1 MKKTYL
7 SLILLS
13 SVLLF
18 WCSLNP
24 KNVINLESWT
34 TVDKFEDIN
43 EDTLIYESKSE
54 NFIFNFKKERTFEEN
69 KFWFNTIVFTPKD
82 DEINENVWIAVQKL
96 QKFLSVEEYYEETIK
111 ELKSTIIWFK
121 ETKTENISKQWLN
134 GKKIIYDHQADDRNL
149 KSQQTFLISKD
160 NVVYS
165 IVYTSTK
172 ENFNKFLKWA
182 DIIVDSFK
190 LKE

>member
-82 DEINENVWIAVQKL
+82 DEINEN
-96 QKFLSVEEYYEETIK
+96 
-111 ELKSTIIWFK
+111 
-121 ETKTENISKQWLN
+121 